1 MGEET
6 QENSLNELDSSQLE
20 MMKEMCMAVDEN
32 DRVIDSVSK
41 IDCHR
46 GKGIRHRAFSVLIFD
61 SEDRLLMQQRS
72 SEKITFPGIW
82 ANSCCS
88 HPLDIENE
96 NGDPVEGVIH
106 ASKRKMLQELG
117 IPLEAFFFY

>member
-72 SEKITFPGIW
+72 SEKITF
-82 ANSCCS
+82 
-88 HPLDIENE
+88 
-96 NGDPVEGVIH
+96 
-106 ASKRKMLQELG
+106 QEYGLTV
-117 IPLEAFFFY
+117 AVVTH